1 MELREYARTI
11 LESGRLEAKLASPQP
26 DLVDT
31 MPGDPLVFDCP
42 ARDAEIR
49 IRPGREV
56 KIPAREGMC
65 DPAQRVRI
73 IHAFANH
80 ELQAVE
86 LFAWAVL
93 AFPGAPP
100 EFRRGLLHILADEQR
115 HTRMYLQLLA
125 RRSAAFGD
133 FPVSGYFWAK
143 AGEWS
148 SPLRFI
154 AAMSLTFECAN
165 LDHASDYGDLA
176 RKAGDDDLADVIAVV
191 HREEIE
197 HVRFGWTWL
206 NRFKGDGETAWDA
219 YRRSLVWPLRPSK
232 SVGRQ
237 FDEVA
242 RTKAGMERSF
252 LESLGGETD

>member
-1 MELREYARTI
+1 MEIREYARTI
-11 LESGRLEAKLASPQP
+11 LESGRLEAKLASPGS
-26 DLVDT
+26 DLKDNAPGEPAVVDR
-31 MPGDPLVFDCP
+31 PV
-42 ARDAEIR
+42 RDAEIR

-56 KIPAREGMC
+56 RIPAREGMG

-86 LFAWAVL
+86 LFAWALL
-93 AFPGAPP
+93 AFPEADP
-100 EFRRGLLHILADEQR
+100 EFRRGLVRILADEQR

-176 RKAGDDDLADVIAVV
+176 RKAGDRELADVIAVV

-206 NRFKGDGETAWDA
+206 NRLKADGETAWDA
-219 YRRSLVWPLRPSK
+219 YRRSLVWPLRPSR
-232 SVGRQ
+232 SIGRL
-237 FDEVA
+237 FDDRA
-242 RTKAGMERSF
+242 RMDAGIDRSF
-252 LESLGGETD
+252 VEALAREKD

>member
-1 MELREYARTI
+1 MEIREYARTI
-11 LESGRLEAKLASPQP
+11 LESGGLDAKLAPPARSLE
-26 DLVDT
+26 DRT
-31 MPGDPLVFDCP
+31 PGAPLILGLP
-42 ARDAEIR
+42 ARDPDIR

-56 KIPAREGMC
+56 KVPAREGMC
-65 DPAQRVRI
+65 DPAQRIRI

-86 LFAWAVL
+86 LFAWALL
-93 AFPGAPP
+93 AFPDAAP
-100 EFRRGLLHILADEQR
+100 EFRRGLVRILADEQR
-115 HTRMYLQLLA
+115 HTRMYLKLLS

-165 LDHASDYGDLA
+165 LDHASDYGGLA
-176 RKAGDDDLADVIAVV
+176 RKAGDRELADVIEVV

-206 NRFKGDGETAWDA
+206 NRLKAEGETAWEA
-219 YRRSLVWPLRPSK
+219 YRRSLVWPLRPSR

-237 FDEVA
+237 FDELA
-242 RTKAGMERSF
+242 RTMAGMEPSF
-252 LESLGGETD
+252 LEALGRETD